1 MKNVVKGINWLA
13 AAVLVT
19 AAGLAWLQPIR
30 FFGNQDWASPLVQ
43 LALVLGLLVCL
54 NAARQVVRQLSVK
67 QYRWLVLGAIGLVV
81 IVQGWL
87 AVNFVDVARAD
98 AFYVRQQAL
107 VLASGGHQWQ
117 HYFMIYPNNVNMTL
131 LEATVLKPLLHLTQ
145 TPWVLMNG
153 LRFLWADTALVSG
166 LYLLKRWRYWQPG
179 ALGLVT
185 LWLVSV
191 PVAAYGLFAYTDVLV
206 LPLMIDSLALLTL
219 SQRVSGRRRWGLWLI
234 DGLLVAAGVMMKTN
248 LIVLWVALMMIGGVI
263 WRQQQWSGRQLFGWL
278 VSLAATLL
286 LMMAVMQ
293 QAQRQAGYQRQPNAA
308 LPATSWIAMSLNP
321 KSDGQYRHDDFAL
334 VNRQPTAKAKQQQAQ
349 QMIQQRL
356 QHMGVTGTLVHL
368 LKKLRVFWATGDFD
382 SFKLTTQWIRV
393 PQWYWNHQRQCQ
405 FWLVLMTQ
413 TIYLAM
419 LVQAI
424 LALLQ
429 RRDWPVTF
437 LALTILGLT
446 IFHVGIWEVEGRY
459 ALPLLPGLMMLS
471 LIGGREI
478 PDWQFSLSTRHRLMW
493 LTATFAT
500 VSLVSLWQTSQST
513 RVNDVLRGSQGN
525 GTYVVT
531 MKQAIH
537 PQQVLKSALQASG
550 PSNTIQ
556 LQPDKSQQRVTIT
569 LTKGV
574 RTIKRWTGT
583 ANQLKNLT
591 YSVTT
596 AGQLQLQLTI
606 KNQGTRAVDYGVV
619 TANYS
624 PLTGQVTAK
633 PKQYLQYAVKQ
644 HYQQPA
650 TLTTGKACLVAV
662 AIAWAATSWSIRC
675 LSNGK
680 QKPASL

>member
-1 MKNVVKGINWLA
+1 MKGIVKGINWLA
-13 AAVLVT
+13 AAVLVV
-19 AAGLAWLQPIR
+19 AIGLAWLQPIR
-30 FFGNQDWASPLVQ
+30 FFGNPDWASPLVQ

-54 NAARQVVRQLSVK
+54 NAGRQLVRQLSAK
-67 QYRWLVLGAIGLVV
+67 QYHWLVLGAIGLVV
-81 IVQGWL
+81 VVQGWL
-87 AVNFVDVARAD
+87 VVNFVDVARAD

-131 LEATVLKPLLHLTQ
+131 LEAAVLKPLLHLTE
-145 TPWVLMNG
+145 TPWFFMNG

-166 LYLLKRWRYWQPG
+166 LYLLKQWRYWQPG
-179 ALGLVT
+179 ALGLVG

-206 LPLMIDSLALLTL
+206 LPLMLDSLAILTL
-219 SQRVSGRRRWGLWLI
+219 SQQVGGWRRGGLWLI
-234 DGLLVAAGVMMKTN
+234 DGLLVAAGVLLKTN
-248 LIVLWVALMMIGGVI
+248 LIVLWLALVMIGGIV
-263 WRQQQWSGRQLFGWL
+263 WRQRRWSGRQLFGWL
-278 VSLAATLL
+278 MSLAVTLL
-286 LMMAVMQ
+286 LMVAVMQ
-293 QAQRQAGYQRQPNAA
+293 QAQHQAGYQRQPNAA

-334 VNRQPTAKAKQQQAQ
+334 VNQQPTAKAKQQQAQ

-356 QHMGVTGTLVHL
+356 QHMGATGTFVHL

-382 SFKLTTQWIRV
+382 SFKLTTQWIRA
-393 PQWYWNHQRQCQ
+393 PRWYWNHQRQCQ

-413 TIYLAM
+413 TIYLVM

-424 LALLQ
+424 VALLQ

-446 IFHVGIWEVEGRY
+446 IFHVGFWEVEGRY
-459 ALPLLPGLMMLS
+459 ALPLLPGLMLLS
-471 LIGGREI
+471 LMGGREI
-478 PDWQFSLSTRHRLMW
+478 PDWQFSVSMRHRLRW
-493 LTATFAT
+493 LTATLAA
-500 VSLVSLWQTSQST
+500 VSLISLWQTSQST

-531 MKQAIH
+531 MKQAIRPH
-537 PQQVLKSALQASG
+537 QVLKSALQASG

-556 LQPDKSQQRVTIT
+556 LQPDKSQQPVTIT
-569 LTKGV
+569 LAKGK

-583 ANQLKNLT
+583 PNQLKNLV
-591 YSVTT
+591 YPVTA
-596 AGQLQLQLTI
+596 AGQLQLTI
-606 KNQGTRAVDYGVV
+606 KNQGKRAVRYGVV

-633 PKQYLQYAVKQ
+633 SKQYLQYAVKQ

-650 TLTTGKACLVAV
+650 TLTTGKACLVV
-662 AIAWAATSWSIRC
+662 IAIAWAATSWSIEY
-675 LSNGK
+675 LSTNK
-680 QKPASL
+680 QKFARE